1 MYKFTICE
9 ENDIPWTQIESCSD
23 SNIFHTRD
31 WMKFLI
37 VCKGLKPFVV
47 RIHLDKKLIGFFI
60 RYKFKKI
67 GLNIIGSPF
76 EGWTTSYQGICSL
89 YSLNKK
95 QRISIYKKLSEFCL
109 KYCILLQF
117 LDWNLDNEDVIDHF
131 QNFNFQ
137 RSYYL
142 DLSPDIDILFKSFKQ
157 KSCQYAIHKAQKLGV
172 KIQVPEHPHEFAEE
186 YYNELV
192 DVFSKQG
199 LTPTYSVDHVKYL
212 LDNVSPCHRILLEA
226 RHPETNICIATIIFI
241 YHNHMAFY
249 WGAASYRAYQKY
261 CPNELLM
268 FEAIKRMKEAGVFLL
283 EMEGIR
289 PYKEKYNPIQ
299 YSKPQVLVAKYP
311 FVIPMKKF
319 AKKTYYY
326 IRNFKK

>member
-60 RYKFKKI
+60 GYKFKKI

-117 LDWNLDNEDVIDHF
+117 LDWNLYIV
-131 QNFNFQ
+131 
-137 RSYYL
+137 
-142 DLSPDIDILFKSFKQ
+142 KSRP
-157 KSCQYAIHKAQKLGV
+157 SRPTRRWV
-172 KIQVPEHPHEFAEE
+172 KITGPPGIFI
-186 YYNELV
+186 
-192 DVFSKQG
+192 
-199 LTPTYSVDHVKYL
+199 
-212 LDNVSPCHRILLEA
+212 RIS
-226 RHPETNICIATIIFI
+226 RATISNAGHNNKRPKSEAVRSKRYFI
-241 YHNHMAFY
+241 
-249 WGAASYRAYQKY
+249 
-261 CPNELLM
+261 
-268 FEAIKRMKEAGVFLL
+268 
-283 EMEGIR
+283 
-289 PYKEKYNPIQ
+289 
-299 YSKPQVLVAKYP
+299 
-311 FVIPMKKF
+311 
-319 AKKTYYY
+319 
-326 IRNFKK
+326 

>member
-60 RYKFKKI
+60 GYKFKKI

-109 KYCILLQF
+109 KY
-117 LDWNLDNEDVIDHF
+117 
-131 QNFNFQ
+131 
-137 RSYYL
+137 
-142 DLSPDIDILFKSFKQ
+142 
-157 KSCQYAIHKAQKLGV
+157 
-172 KIQVPEHPHEFAEE
+172 
-186 YYNELV
+186 
-192 DVFSKQG
+192 
-199 LTPTYSVDHVKYL
+199 
-212 LDNVSPCHRILLEA
+212 
-226 RHPETNICIATIIFI
+226 
-241 YHNHMAFY
+241 
-249 WGAASYRAYQKY
+249 
-261 CPNELLM
+261 
-268 FEAIKRMKEAGVFLL
+268 
-283 EMEGIR
+283 
-289 PYKEKYNPIQ
+289 
-299 YSKPQVLVAKYP
+299 
-311 FVIPMKKF
+311 
-319 AKKTYYY
+319 
-326 IRNFKK
+326 